1 MIELIISLLLAFGI
15 TFYAIPVIIN
25 VAEAKHLFDVPD
37 ERKIHKKP
45 IPSLGGLG
53 IFAGFIM
60 AMLITI
66 PFKGNQISFQYIVA
80 ACLVIFFVGVKDD
93 ILIITP
99 LKKFLGQLLATGIL
113 VFKGGIILT
122 NMHGILGMYQ
132 LSEPIAYCI
141 TIFTIVVIIN
151 AFNLIDGVDG
161 LAGSLGVLITMALGV
176 YFTVNGNIEY
186 GCVAF
191 ALMGALLAFLIFN
204 FSPAKIF
211 MGDTGSL
218 ILGLVVSVLIIKF
231 INFAPTAPVLAFQ
244 SAPAV
249 GFAVL
254 FIPLFDTLRVFS
266 IRMLQGKS
274 PFTPDR
280 NHIHHIL
287 LDKGLS
293 HRMVTLSLV
302 FSNLIMI
309 ILGGLGSFINIHFLL
324 AGILL
329 LGFSTVGLLAMAK
342 GKTRLR
348 SVSGFDEAIDGKQ
361 TKKIRLMPIGNKPA
375 KNDLS
380 SEVV

>member
-15 TFYAIPVIIN
+15 TFYAIPVIIG
-25 VAEAKHLFDVPD
+25 VAEEKHLYDVPD

-60 AMLITI
+60 ALLVTI
-66 PFKGNQISFQYIVA
+66 PFKGTQISFQYIVA
-80 ACLVIFFVGVKDD
+80 ACLVVFFVGVKDD

-99 LKKFLGQLLATGIL
+99 LKKFLGQLLAAGIL
-113 VFKGGIILT
+113 VFKGGIVLT
-122 NMHGILGMYQ
+122 NMHGILGLYE
-132 LSEPIAYCI
+132 LSLPIAYSL
-141 TIFTIVVIIN
+141 TIFTIVVVTN
-151 AFNLIDGVDG
+151 AFNLIDGIDG
-161 LAGSLGVLITMALGV
+161 LAGSLGTLICMTLGV

-186 GCVAF
+186 GCMAF
-191 ALMGALLAFLIFN
+191 ALMGALMAFLIFN

-231 INFAPTAPVLAFQ
+231 IGFAPTAPVLAFQ

-266 IRMLQGKS
+266 IRMLHGKS

-302 FSNLIMI
+302 FANLIMI

-324 AGILL
+324 GGILL
-329 LGFSTVGLLAMAK
+329 LGSGTVGLLAMAK
-342 GKTRLR
+342 GKARLR
-348 SVSGFDEAIDGKQ
+348 SVAGVEEETSKEA
-361 TKKIRLMPIGNKPA
+361 KKIRIMPVGTKA
-375 KNDLS
+375 AANDQ
-380 SEVV
+380 

>member
-1 MIELIISLLLAFGI
+1 MLELFISLLLAFGI

-60 AMLITI
+60 AMLVTI
-66 PFKGNQISFQYIVA
+66 PFKGNQIYFQYIVA
-80 ACLVIFFVGVKDD
+80 ACLVVFFVGVKDD

-99 LKKFLGQLLATGIL
+99 LKKCLGQLLAAGIL
-113 VFKGGIILT
+113 VFKGGIVLH
-122 NMHGILGMYQ
+122 NMHGILGMYE
-132 LSEPIAYCI
+132 LSKPISYCI
-141 TIFTIVVIIN
+141 TIFTVVVVTN

-161 LAGSLGVLITMALGV
+161 LAGSLGVLISMVLGI
-176 YFTVNGNIEY
+176 YFTVNGSIEY
-186 GCVAF
+186 GCMAF

-218 ILGLVVSVLIIKF
+218 ILGLVVSVLIIRF
-231 INFAPTAPVLAFQ
+231 IEFAPTAPVLAFQ
-244 SAPAV
+244 SAPVV
-249 GFAVL
+249 GFAIL

-266 IRMLQGKS
+266 IRMLKGMS

-302 FSNLIMI
+302 FANLIMI
-309 ILGGLGSFINIHFLL
+309 MLGGLGSFINVHFLL
-324 AGILL
+324 GGILL
-329 LGFSTVGLLAMAK
+329 LGFSTVGLLALAK
-342 GKTRLR
+342 NKSGLR
-348 SVSGFDEAIDGKQ
+348 SVAGIEGDKVKEA
-361 TKKIRLMPIGNKPA
+361 KKIRIITVGSKA
-375 KNDLS
+375 AANDL
-380 SEVV
+380 

>member
-15 TFYAIPVIIN
+15 TFYAIPAIIYI
-25 VAEAKHLFDVPD
+25 AEAKHLFDVPD

-60 AMLITI
+60 TMLVTI
-66 PFKGNQISFQYIVA
+66 PFKGNQTSFQYIVA
-80 ACLVIFFVGVKDD
+80 ACLVVFFVGIKDD

-99 LKKFLGQLLATGIL
+99 LKKFLGQFLAAGIL
-113 VFKGGIILT
+113 VFKGGFILS
-122 NMHGILGMYQ
+122 NMHGLLGIYE
-132 LSEPIAYCI
+132 LSTPIAYCL
-141 TIFTIVVIIN
+141 TIFTIVVVTN

-161 LAGSLGVLITMALGV
+161 LAGSLGSLICMALGV
-176 YFTVNGNIEY
+176 YFTINGYIEY
-186 GCVAF
+186 GCLAF
-191 ALMGALLAFLIFN
+191 SLMGALLAFLIFN

-218 ILGLVVSVLIIKF
+218 ILGLVVSILIIKF
-231 INFAPTAPVLAFQ
+231 VEFAPTAPVLAFQ

-302 FSNLIMI
+302 FANLIMI
-309 ILGGLGSFINIHFLL
+309 IIGGLGSFINIHFLL
-324 AGILL
+324 GGILL
-329 LGFSTVGLLAMAK
+329 LGAGSVGLLAMAK
-342 GKTRLR
+342 SKTRLH
-348 SVSGFDEAIDGKQ
+348 SVKGSDSESEKDA
-361 TKKIRLMPIGNKPA
+361 KKIRLVSVAGKPA
-375 KNDLS
+375 ANDQ
-380 SEVV
+380 

>member
-1 MIELIISLLLAFGI
+1 MIELIVSLLLAFGI
-15 TFYAIPVIIN
+15 TFYAIPAIIFI
-25 VAEAKHLFDVPD
+25 AEAKHLFDVPD

-60 AMLITI
+60 TMLVTI
-66 PFKGNQISFQYIVA
+66 PFKGNQTSFQYIVA
-80 ACLVIFFVGVKDD
+80 ACLVVFFVGIKDD

-99 LKKFLGQLLATGIL
+99 LKKFLGQFLAAGIL
-113 VFKGGIILT
+113 VFKGDIILS
-122 NMHGILGMYQ
+122 NMHGILGIYE
-132 LSEPIAYCI
+132 LSIPLAYCL
-141 TIFTIVVIIN
+141 TIFTIVVITN

-161 LAGSLGVLITMALGV
+161 LAGSLGSLICMALGV
-176 YFTVNGNIEY
+176 YFTINGNIEY
-186 GCVAF
+186 GCLAF
-191 ALMGALLAFLIFN
+191 SLMGALLAFLIFN

-218 ILGLVVSVLIIKF
+218 ILGIIVSILIIKF
-231 INFAPTAPVLAFQ
+231 IEFAPTAPVLAFQ

-302 FSNLIMI
+302 FANLIMI

-324 AGILL
+324 GGLLL
-329 LGFSTVGLLAMAK
+329 LGAGTVGLLAMAK
-342 GKTRLR
+342 NKTKLH
-348 SVSGFDEAIDGKQ
+348 SVKGTDIEIEKDA
-361 TKKIRLMPIGNKPA
+361 KKIRLVSVSGKPA
-375 KNDLS
+375 ANDL
-380 SEVV
+380 

>member
-1 MIELIISLLLAFGI
+1 MIELFISLLLAFGI

-60 AMLITI
+60 AMLVTI
-66 PFKGNQISFQYIVA
+66 PFKGNQVAFQYIVA
-80 ACLVIFFVGVKDD
+80 ACLVVFFVGVKDD

-99 LKKFLGQLLATGIL
+99 LKKFLGQLLAAGIL
-113 VFKGGIILT
+113 VFKGGIVLN
-122 NMHGILGMYQ
+122 NMHGIMGMYQ
-132 LSEPIAYCI
+132 LSEPIAYCL
-141 TIFTIVVIIN
+141 TIFTVVVITN

-161 LAGSLGVLITMALGV
+161 LAGSLGVLTCLALGI
-176 YFTVNGNIEY
+176 YFTINNNIEY
-186 GCVAF
+186 GCMAF
-191 ALMGALLAFLIFN
+191 ALMGALFAFLIFN
-204 FSPAKIF
+204 FSPARIF

-218 ILGLVVSVLIIKF
+218 ILGLVVSVLIIRF
-231 INFAPTAPVLAFQ
+231 IDFAPTAPVLAFQ

-266 IRMLQGKS
+266 IRILHGKS

-309 ILGGLGSFINIHFLL
+309 ILGGLGSFINIHLL
-324 AGILL
+324 LGGILL
-329 LGFSTVGLLAMAK
+329 LGFSTVGLLTMAK
-342 GKTRLR
+342 SKSKLHT
-348 SVSGFDEAIDGKQ
+348 VTTIDEEADRHV
-361 TKKIRLMPIGNKPA
+361 KKIRLMAVGTKPA
-375 KNDLS
+375 ANDQ
-380 SEVV
+380 

>member
-1 MIELIISLLLAFGI
+1 MLELITTLLLAFGI

-25 VAEAKHLFDVPD
+25 VAEVKHLFDVPD

-60 AMLITI
+60 AMLVTI
-66 PFKGNQISFQYIVA
+66 PFKNNLASFQYIVA
-80 ACLVIFFVGVKDD
+80 ACMVVFFVGIKDD

-99 LKKFLGQLLATGIL
+99 LKKFLGQFLAAGIL
-113 VFKGGIILT
+113 VFKGDILLS
-122 NMHGILGMYQ
+122 NMHGILGIYE
-132 LSEPIAYCI
+132 LSTPIAYCL
-141 TIFTIVVIIN
+141 TVFTIVVITN

-161 LAGSLGVLITMALGV
+161 LAGSIGSLVCMALGL
-176 YFTVNGNIEY
+176 YFTINGNIEY
-186 GCVAF
+186 GCMAF
-191 ALMGALLAFLIFN
+191 ALMGALIAFLIFN

-218 ILGLVVSVLIIKF
+218 ILGLIASVLIIKF
-231 INFAPTAPVLAFQ
+231 IEIAPAAPVLALQ

-249 GFAVL
+249 GFAIL

-266 IRMLQGKS
+266 TRILHGKS

-293 HRMVTLSLV
+293 HRMVSLSLV
-302 FSNLIMI
+302 FANLVMI
-309 ILGGLGSFINIHFLL
+309 ILGALGSFLNIHILL
-324 AGILL
+324 GGILL
-329 LGFSTVGLLAMAK
+329 VGFGTIGLLVMAK
-342 GKTRLR
+342 EKTRLR
-348 SVSGFDEAIDGKQ
+348 SIKDTEGE
-361 TKKIRLMPIGNKPA
+361 TEKKTREIRVISVKSKSA
-375 KNDLS
+375 ANDQ
-380 SEVV
+380 

>member
-15 TFYAIPVIIN
+15 TFYAIPAIIYI
-25 VAEAKHLFDVPD
+25 AEAKHLFDVPD

-60 AMLITI
+60 AMLVTI
-66 PFKGNQISFQYIVA
+66 PFKGNQTSFQYIVA
-80 ACLVIFFVGVKDD
+80 SCLVVFFVGVKDD

-99 LKKFLGQLLATGIL
+99 LKKFLGQFLAAGIL
-113 VFKGGIILT
+113 VFKGDFILS
-122 NMHGILGMYQ
+122 NMHGLLGIHE
-132 LSEPIAYCI
+132 LSTPLAYCL
-141 TIFTIVVIIN
+141 TIFTIVVVTN

-161 LAGSLGVLITMALGV
+161 LAASLGSLICMALGV
-176 YFTVNGNIEY
+176 YFTINGNIEY
-186 GCVAF
+186 GCLAF
-191 ALMGALLAFLIFN
+191 SLMGSLLAFLIFN

-218 ILGLVVSVLIIKF
+218 ILGLVVSILIIKF
-231 INFAPTAPVLAFQ
+231 VEFAPNAPVLAFQ

-302 FSNLIMI
+302 FANLVMI
-309 ILGGLGSFINIHFLL
+309 ILGGLGSFIDIHFLFG
-324 AGILL
+324 GILL
-329 LGFSTVGLLAMAK
+329 LGAGTVGLLAMAK
-342 GKTRLR
+342 NKTKLH
-348 SVSGFDEAIDGKQ
+348 SVKGADIDIEKEA
-361 TKKIRLMPIGNKPA
+361 KKIRLVSVAGKSA
-375 KNDLS
+375 ASDL
-380 SEVV
+380 

>member
-25 VAEAKHLFDVPD
+25 VAEQKHLFDVPD

-60 AMLITI
+60 AMLVTI
-66 PFKGNQISFQYIVA
+66 PFKGNQVAFQYIVA
-80 ACLVIFFVGVKDD
+80 ACLVVFFVGVKDD

-99 LKKFLGQLLATGIL
+99 LKKFLGQLLAAGIL
-113 VFKGGIILT
+113 VFKGGIMLN
-122 NMHGILGMYQ
+122 NMHGILGMYE
-132 LSEPIAYCI
+132 LSFPIACSL
-141 TIFTIVVIIN
+141 TIFTVVVITN

-161 LAGSLGVLITMALGV
+161 LAGSLGVLVTLALGT
-176 YFTVNGNIEY
+176 YFIINGNVEY
-186 GCVAF
+186 GCLAF
-191 ALMGALLAFLIFN
+191 SLMGALLAFLIFN

-218 ILGLVVSVLIIKF
+218 IIGLVISVLIIRF
-231 INFAPTAPVLAFQ
+231 IEFAPTAPVLAMQ

-249 GFAVL
+249 GFAIL

-266 IRMLQGKS
+266 IRMLHGKS

-302 FSNLIMI
+302 FSNLVMI

-329 LGFSTVGLLAMAK
+329 LGFSTVGLLVMAK
-342 GKTRLR
+342 SKSKLR
-348 SVSGFDEAIDGKQ
+348 SVTNAEEEGNQEA
-361 TKKIRLMPIGNKPA
+361 KKIRLVSVTSKA
-375 KNDLS
+375 VAVASDQ
-380 SEVV
+380 